1 VSAAAGFI
9 ASINRRP
16 APWVA
21 VLVLAS
27 LAIRILRIDAPAIP
41 IFDEGLFYIPAAQAY
56 LAGLPDPNPEHP
68 PLGKL
73 LFAAGMALFGDTP
86 LGWRLMSTFAGTAGI
101 GLTYWLGARL
111 WGTAVAGLVA
121 AALLSLDLLWF
132 LFSRL
137 MMYDMFLA
145 TLVLAGL
152 ALAWRHRESGGLVPL
167 AAAGVAIGLA
177 SAVKWAGLWT
187 LAPALVAC
195 AFSPR
200 PLGLAGVAGR
210 SVLLGAGVAV
220 GYLLPW
226 LYHVVALG
234 YSPAEVLQQ
243 HGEMLGYH
251 VALRASA
258 DPNAQWTTPLRWLLN
273 EPLNFTS
280 RDDRS
285 VWVPALANPLLFWGG
300 LAAAA
305 WCAWR
310 MLTTTGW
317 WPRLASP
324 HAFLVVWVLAF
335 YLPWFAFPRIKYF
348 YYLLPLLPAL
358 SIALTGGLTAVLKTA
373 GPKRR
378 LAVAGYAMGVAAVAI
393 GMYPAVTGM
402 LSGAR

>member
-1 VSAAAGFI
+1 MNAAALI
-9 ASINRRP
+9 AGINRRP

-21 VLVLAS
+21 VLLLAS
-27 LAIRILRIDAPAIP
+27 LGIRLLRIDAPAIP

-86 LGWRLMSTFAGTAGI
+86 LGWRVVSTLAGTAGI

-111 WGTAVAGLVA
+111 WGAPAAGLVA
-121 AALLSLDLLWF
+121 AALLALDLLWF

-137 MMYDMFLA
+137 IMYDIFLA
-145 TLVLAGL
+145 TFVLAGL
-152 ALAWRHRESGGLVPL
+152 ALAWRHRETGGLVPL

-195 AFSPR
+195 AFAPR
-200 PLGLAGVAGR
+200 PPTLTGVIGR
-210 SVLLGAGVAV
+210 GTLLGAGVAL
-220 GYLLPW
+220 GYLVPW

-234 YSPAEVLQQ
+234 YGPAEVVQQ

-300 LAAAA
+300 LVATA

-310 MLTTTGW
+310 ALRTAGW
-317 WPRLASP
+317 RERLASP
-324 HAFLVVWVLAF
+324 HVFLAVWVLAF

-358 SIALTGGLTAVLKTA
+358 AIALTGGLAAVLSGA
-373 GPKRR
+373 GPRRR
-378 LAVAGYAMGVAAVAI
+378 LAVAGYAMGLAALGA
-393 GMYPAVTGM
+393 GMYPTVTGM